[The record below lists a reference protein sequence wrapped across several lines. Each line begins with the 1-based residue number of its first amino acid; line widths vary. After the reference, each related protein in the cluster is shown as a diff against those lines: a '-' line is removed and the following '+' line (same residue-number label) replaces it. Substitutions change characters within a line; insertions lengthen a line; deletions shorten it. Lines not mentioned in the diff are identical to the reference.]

1 MRWSKR
7 WLNAITDAVTNAR
20 AASITISVMF
30 NARLFNLNFASADTA
45 AVGARSS
52 TKKTTTITG

>member
-1 MRWSKR
+1 
-7 WLNAITDAVTNAR
+7 
-20 AASITISVMF
+20 MF